1 MMNGTMTRAQ
11 GIGMLL
17 DGIRAGGSLET
28 IAERADIVASLA
40 RQELAE
46 RKAGG
51 AIGVGLIVTPLDMK
65 WRE

>member
-17 DGIRAGGSLET
+17 DAIRSGGSLET
-28 IAERADIVASLA
+28 IAERAEIVASLA

-46 RKAGG
+46 RKARG
-51 AIGVGLIVTPLDMK
+51 AIGVGLIVTTEDMK